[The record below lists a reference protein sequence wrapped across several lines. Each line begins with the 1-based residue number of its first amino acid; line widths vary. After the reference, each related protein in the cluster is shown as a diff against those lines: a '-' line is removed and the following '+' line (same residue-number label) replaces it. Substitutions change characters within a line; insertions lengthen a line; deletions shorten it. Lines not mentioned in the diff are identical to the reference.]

1 MHTIGKQRRRQ
12 QIKTKTKAAVAATAT
27 RTKTTTTL
35 NEGRKRNKNKNEVKA
50 LGGAEYD
57 IFIDSI
63 RSPQTRTQYSY
74 AILQY
79 LRFHKLTS
87 PSELMFNGDI
97 KVIEKSLI
105 NYAMDMRKRISYSTR
120 ANYCSAVIAFYA
132 MNDVLLNRKKI
143 YKYLGEYEKVHRD
156 RAYTTE
162 EIAKLLQF
170 CDQRLKAI
178 VLFLV
183 SSGSRL
189 GSLTDLKARNLV
201 SIPKYNL
208 YRVTIYEN
216 SREEYY
222 TFTTPEARRAID
234 EYLEYRK
241 RCGERMGPD
250 SPLFREQFDAKDI
263 SSVNNPRPI
272 TSYGIQTTLTNALI
286 KAGLRVRVTQQSED
300 SNHKNTGRVR
310 KEVAR
315 FHGFRK
321 FAITNMKNA
330 LVDFSDREFL
340 VGHKHSRG
348 LDVNYDRT
356 SEDQRLEQYLKAVD
370 HLTINEENRLRL
382 KVDELEK
389 KNTEIELLK
398 RRILESE
405 QSNQDIAREF
415 KELKD
420 YLHNTAVQAKQEA
433 LESYRRI
440 MTKEKEKENG

>member
-87 PSELMFNGDI
+87 PSELMFSGDI
-97 KVIEKSLI
+97 KVIERSLI
-105 NYAMDMRKRISYSTR
+105 NYAMDMRKRVSYSTR

-162 EIAKLLQF
+162 EIAKLLHF

-178 VLFLV
+178 VLFLA

-189 GSLTDLKARNLV
+189 GSLPTLRVGNLV
-201 SIPKYNL
+201 PISEYKL
-208 YRVTIYEN
+208 YKITIYES

-222 TFTTPEARRAID
+222 TFCTPEARRAID
-234 EYLEYRK
+234 EYLQFRE
-241 RCGERMGPD
+241 RCGEKLGPD
-250 SPLFREQFDAKDI
+250 SPLFREQFDVNDKEN
-263 SSVNNPRPI
+263 SVNKPRPI

-286 KAGLRVRVTQQSED
+286 KAGLRVRVTQQTED
-300 SNHKNTGRVR
+300 NDHKNTGRVR

-321 FAITNMKNA
+321 YCVTNMKNA
-330 LVDFSDREFL
+330 SLDFSDREYL
-340 VGHKHSRG
+340 VGHRKSRG

-356 SEDQRLEQYLKAVD
+356 SESQRLEQYLKAVD
-370 HLTINEENRLRL
+370 LLTIDDSHRLRL
-382 KVDELEK
+382 KVDSLEK
-389 KNTEIELLK
+389 KNSEIELLK
-398 RRILESE
+398 RRISESE
-405 QSNQDIAREF
+405 QINLQTAREF
-415 KELKD
+415 KQLKD
-420 YLHNTAVQAKQEA
+420 YLTNEAIKAKQEA
-433 LESYRRI
+433 LQSYQRVMAKKGI
-440 MTKEKEKENG
+440 K